1 MNKTQKD
8 NLVDLAGNKLSFD
21 ASMDLYTTFHVGGKC
36 EALYMADD
44 LEELRRVI
52 TCLTKERIPY
62 LVLGRGS
69 NLLVKDKGIDGL
81 VIQLKG
87 TLAAIEQKNTQVPT
101 ILAGAGLSLTDLLTY
116 CRGAGLGGLECFA
129 GIPGT
134 VGGAVVMNA
143 GAFGEAF
150 GTRVE
155 EIQMITPSGDLVNKD
170 RTKLRFSYRHLEME
184 TGAVTVRV
192 KLKLQRQTE
201 ETVAARI
208 ADYLKR
214 RKLNQ
219 PLEYPS
225 AGSVFKNPPN
235 EYAGR
240 LIEDAGLKGKR
251 IGGAMIS
258 EKHAN
263 FIVNTGAAK
272 AKDILDLLNL
282 ARKAVKEQT
291 GIELEPEIKIVG
303 RD

>member
-1 MNKTQKD
+1 MNKTQKN
-8 NLVDLAGNKLSFD
+8 NLVSLTGEKLSFD
-21 ASMDLYTTFHVGGKC
+21 ASMDQYTTFHVGGKS
-36 EALYMADD
+36 EALYKADD

-52 TCLTKERIPY
+52 VYLSKERIPY

-69 NLLVKDKGIDGL
+69 NLLVKDKGIEGL

-87 TLAAIEQKNTQVPT
+87 ALAAIEQKSTKDLT
-101 ILAGAGLSLTDLLTY
+101 ILAGAGLSLGDLLTY
-116 CRGAGLGGLECFA
+116 CRSAGLGGLECFA

-150 GTRVE
+150 GSRVQ
-155 EIQMITPSGDLVNKD
+155 EIQMIIPSGGLVKRN
-170 RTKLRFSYRHLEME
+170 RTQLRFSYRRLEME
-184 TGAVTVRV
+184 KGAVTVRV
-192 KLKLQRQTE
+192 KLKLYRQTE
-201 ETVAARI
+201 EKVAARI

-214 RKLNQ
+214 RKLSQ

-251 IGGAMIS
+251 IGSAMIS

-263 FIVNTGAAK
+263 FIVNTGGAK

-282 ARKAVKEQT
+282 AREAVKKQT

-303 RD
+303 KD